1 MQTIMTE
8 QNINDSLQQLRDEID
23 KLHLDDRDVKDR
35 LNQLVES
42 IEGSLGGGELLEPDH
57 DLVEELKDV
66 ISQFEVEHPRIT
78 GIVNELMMTL
88 SNLGI

>member
-1 MQTIMTE
+1 MTE
-8 QNINDSLQQLRDEID
+8 QNINDALQQLRNEID

-42 IEGSLGGGELLEPDH
+42 IEGSMGGVPLEPDH

>member
-1 MQTIMTE
+1 MTE
-8 QNINDSLQQLRDEID
+8 QNINDALQQLRNEID
-23 KLHLDDRDVKDR
+23 KLHLDDRGVKDR

-42 IEGSLGGGELLEPDH
+42 IEGSLGGEPLESDH

>member
-8 QNINDSLQQLRDEID
+8 QNINDALQQLRNEID
-23 KLHLDDRDVKDR
+23 KLHLDDRGVKDR

-42 IEGSLGGGELLEPDH
+42 IEGSLGGEPLESDH

>member
-1 MQTIMTE
+1 MTE
-8 QNINDSLQQLRDEID
+8 ENINDALQQLRNEID

-42 IEGSLGGGELLEPDH
+42 IEGSLVGGEPLEPDH

-88 SNLGI
+88 SNMGI